1 MMEMFTKSSLKWG
14 RFIYTLAIIGD
25 GFYYIWNRQTIF
37 IFVIFLSFVHYSGIN
52 SYVLFEVD
60 GTGEMFEDD
69 FPSYPIYPNQQLH
82 VGGLPDGNVK
92 REAMA
97 RLNDNGIFVNDK
109 FYGCMKEMTIETT
122 DEYNSYEVGKY
133 YKKFR

>member
-1 MMEMFTKSSLKWG
+1 MLD
-14 RFIYTLAIIGD
+14 IIGD
-25 GFYYIWNRQTIF
+25 YIWRKILIF
-37 IFVIFLSFVHYSGIN
+37 IIFLSFVHFSGAN
-52 SYVLFEVD
+52 RYVLFEVD

-97 RLNDNGIFVNDK
+97 RLNNNGVFVNDK

-133 YKKFR
+133 NEKFI

>member
-1 MMEMFTKSSLKWG
+1 MF
-14 RFIYTLAIIGD
+14 YT
-25 GFYYIWNRQTIF
+25 YIWRKIF
-37 IFVIFLSFVHYSGIN
+37 TFIIFLSFAHYSGTN
-52 SYVLFEVD
+52 RYVLFEVD

-97 RLNDNGIFVNDK
+97 RLNKNGVFVNDK

-133 YKKFR
+133 NEKFS